1 MQFGI
6 ISQIEKIGSIRGHYS
21 HLMLQSKGPDN
32 AIRLSGEPHMRDC
45 LRKNADLCQPCRERR
60 GDMLV
65 KQQTQGH
72 AARDFL
78 RNWMGLTVRLS
89 REAEGLALRT

>member
-1 MQFGI
+1 
-6 ISQIEKIGSIRGHYS
+6 
-21 HLMLQSKGPDN
+21 
-32 AIRLSGEPHMRDC
+32 
-45 LRKNADLCQPCRERR
+45 
-60 GDMLV
+60 MLV